1 MITVKSEE
9 EIALMRKAGA
19 ITRDVLELIGENAKP
34 GVTTRRLDAIA
45 YDYIKRNHA
54 VPSFLGYGGFPNTIC
69 ASIDDEIAHGSPS
82 PAPTSSLR
90 SIPSSSTRLPG
101 IPCTLSS
108 SIDDEIVHGI
118 PGNRVLE
125 EGMLLKIDVGAGLG
139 GFHTDA
145 ARTFAIGSV
154 SPEKRK
160 LMDVCRESFF
170 RGIAVLKD
178 GARLGDLGAAIM
190 KFVEANGFSVVRE
203 LVGHGIG
210 TTVHEDPSVPN
221 YGIAGRGIR
230 VSKNMTLA
238 IEPMINLGS
247 RKVAQVPG
255 DDWTIVT
262 ADGSPSAHY
271 ENTVVIGSDG
281 VEIITL

>member
-69 ASIDDEIAHGSPS
+69 ASIDDEI
-82 PAPTSSLR
+82 
-90 SIPSSSTRLPG
+90 
-101 IPCTLSS
+101 
-108 SIDDEIVHGI
+108 VHGI
-118 PGNRVLE
+118 PGNRALE

>member
-69 ASIDDEIAHGSPS
+69 ASIDDEI
-82 PAPTSSLR
+82 
-90 SIPSSSTRLPG
+90 
-101 IPCTLSS
+101 
-108 SIDDEIVHGI
+108 VHGI
-118 PGNRVLE
+118 PGDRVLE